1 MSENSWDVVVIGGG
15 PAGCSAAISLSKRGL
30 RVLLCEAKTYPH
42 DKLCGEFL
50 SPECAGMLD
59 LLGMSER
66 LPELG
71 GVPIHSLKLT
81 TADQNTWESRL
92 PATALG
98 LSRKTLD
105 AALADQARRVGVTLQ
120 EAATVSG
127 VSGNLPEGFNVE
139 VTGSQRRTTLRTR
152 AVVAAHGKRAA
163 LDRVLGR
170 NFLRRKAPYI
180 ALKAHFHG
188 PPIPGRIE
196 LHTFPGG
203 YCGLSEIEEGK
214 KVVCL
219 LVSEQVFKG
228 VCGENQGNLDGFIE
242 WMKRQNLFLRSWL
255 QWADRI
261 HERWITIAQVPFA
274 LKPAMEGDIFMA
286 GDSAG
291 LIAPLAGN
299 GIAMALDGGMLAA
312 DYLARHLAGEMSLKT
327 VRKAYPAAWRRRF
340 GLRLRLGQALQ
351 PLMLRPASASLA
363 LRLINTFPS
372 LGQLLIERTRGP
384 LVPAFQ
390 AAGEGGTLFDGGETL
405 FAERRT
411 QSK

>member
-127 VSGNLPEGFNVE
+127 VSGNL
-139 VTGSQRRTTLRTR
+139 
-152 AVVAAHGKRAA
+152 
-163 LDRVLGR
+163 
-170 NFLRRKAPYI
+170 
-180 ALKAHFHG
+180 
-188 PPIPGRIE
+188 
-196 LHTFPGG
+196 
-203 YCGLSEIEEGK
+203 
-214 KVVCL
+214 
-219 LVSEQVFKG
+219 
-228 VCGENQGNLDGFIE
+228 
-242 WMKRQNLFLRSWL
+242 
-255 QWADRI
+255 
-261 HERWITIAQVPFA
+261 
-274 LKPAMEGDIFMA
+274 
-286 GDSAG
+286 
-291 LIAPLAGN
+291 
-299 GIAMALDGGMLAA
+299 
-312 DYLARHLAGEMSLKT
+312 
-327 VRKAYPAAWRRRF
+327 
-340 GLRLRLGQALQ
+340 
-351 PLMLRPASASLA
+351 
-363 LRLINTFPS
+363 
-372 LGQLLIERTRGP
+372 
-384 LVPAFQ
+384 
-390 AAGEGGTLFDGGETL
+390 
-405 FAERRT
+405 
-411 QSK
+411 